1 MADVI
6 LFHHALGLTPG
17 VQAFADRLRAAGHLV
32 IVPDFYAGRT
42 FDSIEAGV
50 AYAEAEGFA
59 AIVDRAIA
67 AAQPLPSPVVVAG
80 FSLGSLPAQ
89 KLAQAHRGVVGAILY
104 HGGVPPDVFGGPW
117 PEGLPAQVHVIE
129 DDAWN
134 DIDEVE
140 AFIAASDGQ
149 LLVYPGTGHLVA
161 DSSHP
166 DYDPE
171 IADEIVTQTLSF
183 LEAVDRF
190 SRG

>member
-1 MADVI
+1 VADVV
-6 LFHHALGLTPG
+6 LFHHALGLTSG

-42 FDSIEAGV
+42 FESIEAGV
-50 AYAEAEGFA
+50 AHAEAEGFA

-80 FSLGSLPAQ
+80 LSLGSLPAQ
-89 KLAQAHRGVVGAILY
+89 KLAQTHPGVVGAILY
-104 HGGVPPDVFGGPW
+104 HGGVPPEVFGRPW
-117 PEGLPAQVHVIE
+117 PADLPAQVHVVE

-134 DIDEVE
+134 DMDEVE

-161 DSSHP
+161 DSSHS

-171 IADEIVTQTLSF
+171 IADEIVTQSLSF

>member
-1 MADVI
+1 MADVL

-32 IVPDFYAGRT
+32 IVPDYYGGRT

-50 AYAEAEGFA
+50 AHAEAQGFA
-59 AIVDRAIA
+59 TVIDEAIA
-67 AAQPLPSPVVVAG
+67 SAQPIPSPIVVAG
-80 FSLGSLPAQ
+80 FSLGSMPAQ
-89 KLAQAHRGVVGAILY
+89 KLAQTHRGVIGAILF
-104 HGGVPPDVFGGPW
+104 HGGVPPEVFGRPW
-117 PEGLPAQVHVIE
+117 PAGLPVQVHAVE

-140 AFIAASDGQ
+140 RFVAASDGH

-171 IADEIVTQTLSF
+171 IAEEILTQTLAF
-183 LEAVDRF
+183 LAAVDRF
-190 SRG
+190 SRD

>member
-1 MADVI
+1 VADVL
-6 LFHHALGLTPG
+6 LFHHSQGLTPG

-32 IVPDFYAGRT
+32 IVPDYYDGRT

-50 AYAEAEGFA
+50 AHAEVQGFTNV
-59 AIVDRAIA
+59 IDKAIA
-67 AAQPLPSPVVVAG
+67 AAEPIPSPIVVAG
-80 FSLGSLPAQ
+80 ISLGSMPAQ
-89 KLAQAHRGVVGAILY
+89 KLAQTHRGVIAAILFN
-104 HGGVPPDVFGGPW
+104 GGVPPEVFGSRW
-117 PEGLPAQVHVIE
+117 PAGLPVQVHVVE

-140 AFIAASDGQ
+140 AFIAASGGH

-171 IADEIVTQTLSF
+171 IAEEILTQALSF
-183 LEAVDRF
+183 LEAVDRL